1 MLEALRQFYRE
12 IWRVRWALVIS
23 VGVLLARAEGWLPP
37 EHPLAVILT
46 KASNATLGFI
56 LAHILRQQAFPYVS
70 LRKMLEANDPMFGY
84 AFVGTS
90 ILYGSIIYAVAL
102 SL

>member
-1 MLEALRQFYRE
+1 MLEAFRQFYRE

-23 VGVLLARAEGWLPP
+23 VVVLLARAEGWLPP
-37 EHPLAVILT
+37 GHPLSVVAT
-46 KASNATLGFI
+46 KAANATVGFI

-70 LRKMLEANDPMFGY
+70 LKELLAAKDPAFGY
-84 AFVGTS
+84 AFVGTA

>member
-1 MLEALRQFYRE
+1 MLEALRHFYQE

-23 VGVLLARAEGWLPP
+23 IGVLVARAEGWLPP
-37 EHPLAVILT
+37 DHPLAVIFT

-56 LAHILRQQAFPYVS
+56 LAHVLRQQAFPYVD
-70 LRKMLEANDPMFGY
+70 LKDMIRAKDPAFGY

-90 ILYGSIIYAVAL
+90 ILYGAIIYAVAL